1 MKTPTLSN
9 LDKVN
14 SNSLDFTPSAT
25 EVAPTKHELLSN
37 VSCLTP
43 SPAPILNINSASFS
57 QGLNNLRMYPKLSGL
72 HRSMESLPLSISV
85 PPVQFSEDGDDQIPD
100 TGWNDMSL
108 KSPVPDR

>member
-85 PPVQFSEDGDDQIPD
+85 PPVQFSGDGDDQIPD
-100 TGWNDMSL
+100 TGWNDVSL